1 MCYLFDVG
9 VRQRLVGLLT
19 HHVLAFWFMTFTEMF
34 ELGML
39 SQSVGKVSRDNERG
53 PEALSSPGQRANFMW
68 VEGEDSVRPMLPN
81 AG

>member
-53 PEALSSPGQRANFMW
+53 PEAFIFPRSK
-68 VEGEDSVRPMLPN
+68 GEFHVGRR
-81 AG
+81 GR